1 MNFINEIKQHY
12 KSSDAPQK
20 LIFINILVF
29 LLCALYFR
37 FNFDLYQFEY
47 PNWLALSSNYKDVLW
62 FPWTV
67 FTNGFLHSNFTHLI
81 FNLLFLFY
89 ISSLFYTFFSPRQF
103 LAVYFLGNF
112 FAGLI
117 FVTYG
122 YLFNYTNLIVGASAS
137 IMAVFIAMITYAP
150 SYLIRV
156 PLFGYFKIWQAAIG
170 FVIINFLINFLINFF
185 MGKSITIYIIQLL
198 SENKG
203 GHIAHLSGG
212 FVGFI
217 FAMLM
222 KKGIDISAIFAIK
235 KKKNSTF
242 KKVYKNKPV
251 KKYQSVRVSD
261 VNFTQRQIDEILEK
275 ISKSGYES
283 LTKEEKEFLFAA
295 NK

>member
-1 MNFINEIKQHY
+1 MNFINEIKQQY
-12 KSSDAPQK
+12 KTGDVSQK

-29 LLCALYFR
+29 IISALCFS
-37 FNFDLYQFEY
+37 FVSNQFQY

-62 FPWTV
+62 CPWTLI
-67 FTNGFLHSNFTHLI
+67 TYGFLHSDFIHLI
-81 FNLLFLFY
+81 FNLLFLYF
-89 ISSLFYTFFSPRQF
+89 ITTLFYTFFTTRQF
-103 LAVYFLGNF
+103 LTVYFFGSF

-117 FVTYG
+117 FVSYG

-137 IMAVFIAMITYAP
+137 IMAIFMAVATFAPNYSLRLPLIGYLKIWYLAFFYVFIDVA
-150 SYLIRV
+150 
-156 PLFGYFKIWQAAIG
+156 
-170 FVIINFLINFLINFF
+170 
-185 MGKSITIYIIQLL
+185 QLL
-198 SENKG
+198 TENTG

-212 FVGFI
+212 LVGFV

-222 KKGIDISAIFAIK
+222 KKGIDISAIFTINK
-235 KKKNSTF
+235 KKSNTF

>member
-29 LLCALYFR
+29 IVSALCFSFVL
-37 FNFDLYQFEY
+37 NQFQY

-62 FPWTV
+62 FPWTLIT
-67 FTNGFLHSNFTHLI
+67 FGFLHSEPIHLI
-81 FNLLFLFY
+81 FNLIFLYY
-89 ISSLFYTFFSPRQF
+89 ISTLFFTFFSTRQF
-103 LAVYFLGNF
+103 LTVYFLGSF

-117 FVTYG
+117 FVAYG

-137 IMAVFIAMITYAP
+137 IMAIFMAVATFAPNYSLRLPLIGYLEIWHIAVF
-150 SYLIRV
+150 
-156 PLFGYFKIWQAAIG
+156 
-170 FVIINFLINFLINFF
+170 
-185 MGKSITIYIIQLL
+185 YIFIDVAQLL
-198 SENKG
+198 TENTG

-212 FVGFI
+212 LVGFV
-217 FAMLM
+217 FAILM
-222 KKGIDISAIFAIK
+222 KKGIDISSIFTFN
-235 KKKNSTF
+235 KKKNNTF

-261 VNFTQRQIDEILEK
+261 VNFKQRQIDEILEK

>member
-1 MNFINEIKQHY
+1 MNFINEIKQQY
-12 KSSDAPQK
+12 KTGDVSQK

-29 LLCALYFR
+29 IISALCFS
-37 FNFDLYQFEY
+37 FVSNQFQY

-62 FPWTV
+62 CPWTLI
-67 FTNGFLHSNFTHLI
+67 TYGFLHSDFIHLI
-81 FNLLFLFY
+81 FNLLFLYF
-89 ISSLFYTFFSPRQF
+89 ITTLFYTFFTTRQF
-103 LAVYFLGNF
+103 LTVYFFGSF

-117 FVTYG
+117 FVSYG

-137 IMAVFIAMITYAP
+137 IMAIFMAVATFAPNYSLRLPLIGYLKIWYLAFFYVFIDVA
-150 SYLIRV
+150 
-156 PLFGYFKIWQAAIG
+156 
-170 FVIINFLINFLINFF
+170 
-185 MGKSITIYIIQLL
+185 QLL
-198 SENKG
+198 TENTG

-212 FVGFI
+212 LVGFV

-222 KKGIDISAIFAIK
+222 KKGIDISAIFTINK
-235 KKKNSTF
+235 KKSNTF

-261 VNFTQRQIDEILEK
+261 VNFTHRQIDEILEK

>member
-1 MNFINEIKQHY
+1 MNFLNEIKQHY

-29 LLCALYFR
+29 LICALCFS
-37 FNFDLYQFEY
+37 FVLNQFQY

-62 FPWTV
+62 FPWTLI
-67 FTNGFLHSNFTHLI
+67 TYGFLHSEPIHLLFNLI
-81 FNLLFLFY
+81 FLYY
-89 ISSLFYTFFSPRQF
+89 ISTLFYTFFTTRQF
-103 LAVYFLGNF
+103 LTVYFFGSF

-117 FVTYG
+117 FVAYG
-122 YLFNYTNLIVGASAS
+122 YLFNYSNLIVGASAS
-137 IMAVFIAMITYAP
+137 IMAIFIAVATFAP
-150 SYLIRV
+150 HYSLRV
-156 PLFGYFKIWQAAIG
+156 PLLGYLKIWHIAA
-170 FVIINFLINFLINFF
+170 L
-185 MGKSITIYIIQLL
+185 YIFIDVTQLL
-198 SENKG
+198 TENTG
-203 GHIAHLSGG
+203 GHIAHLSGSVVG
-212 FVGFI
+212 FV
-217 FAMLM
+217 FAVLM
-222 KKGIDISAIFAIK
+222 KKGIDISAIFTIK

>member
-29 LLCALYFR
+29 IVSALCFSFVL
-37 FNFDLYQFEY
+37 NQFQY

-62 FPWTV
+62 FPWTLI
-67 FTNGFLHSNFTHLI
+67 TYGFLHSEPIHLLFNLI
-81 FNLLFLFY
+81 FLYY
-89 ISSLFYTFFSPRQF
+89 ISTLFYTFFTTRQF
-103 LAVYFLGNF
+103 LTVYFLGSF

-117 FVTYG
+117 FVSYG
-122 YLFNYTNLIVGASAS
+122 YLFNYYNLIVGASAS
-137 IMAVFIAMITYAP
+137 IMAIFMAVATFAP
-150 SYLIRV
+150 NYSLRLPLIGYL
-156 PLFGYFKIWQAAIG
+156 KIWHIAV
-170 FVIINFLINFLINFF
+170 F
-185 MGKSITIYIIQLL
+185 YIFIDVAQLL
-198 SENKG
+198 TENTG
-203 GHIAHLSGG
+203 GHIAHLSGSVVG
-212 FVGFI
+212 FVFS
-217 FAMLM
+217 MLM
-222 KKGIDISAIFAIK
+222 KKGIDISSIFSFN
-235 KKKNSTF
+235 KKKNNTF

-261 VNFTQRQIDEILEK
+261 VNFKQRQIDEILEK

>member
-1 MNFINEIKQHY
+1 MSILNEIKQQY
-12 KSSDAPQK
+12 KTGDVSQK

-29 LLCALYFR
+29 IVSALCFS
-37 FNFDLYQFEY
+37 FVSNQFQY

-62 FPWTV
+62 FPWTL
-67 FTNGFLHSNFTHLI
+67 FTYGFLHSEPIHLLFNLI
-81 FNLLFLFY
+81 FLYY
-89 ISSLFYTFFSPRQF
+89 ISTLFYTFFTTRQF
-103 LAVYFLGNF
+103 LTVYFFGSF

-117 FVTYG
+117 FVVYG

-137 IMAVFIAMITYAP
+137 IMAVFMAVATYAP
-150 SYLIRV
+150 NYSLRLPLLGYL
-156 PLFGYFKIWQAAIG
+156 KIWHLAVLYVFIDIA
-170 FVIINFLINFLINFF
+170 
-185 MGKSITIYIIQLL
+185 QLL
-198 SENKG
+198 TENTG
-203 GHIAHLSGG
+203 GHIAHLSGSVVG
-212 FVGFI
+212 FV

-222 KKGIDISAIFAIK
+222 KKGIDISSIFTFK
-235 KKKNSTF
+235 KKKNNTF

>member
-1 MNFINEIKQHY
+1 
-12 KSSDAPQK
+12 
-20 LIFINILVF
+20 
-29 LLCALYFR
+29 
-37 FNFDLYQFEY
+37 
-47 PNWLALSSNYKDVLW
+47 
-62 FPWTV
+62 
-67 FTNGFLHSNFTHLI
+67 
-81 FNLLFLFY
+81 
-89 ISSLFYTFFSPRQF
+89 LFYTFFSTKQF
-103 LAVYFLGNF
+103 LTVYFSGSV

-117 FVTYG
+117 FVAYG

-137 IMAVFIAMITYAP
+137 IMAIFMAVATFAP
-150 SYLIRV
+150 NYSLRLPLIGYL
-156 PLFGYFKIWQAAIG
+156 KIWHIAV
-170 FVIINFLINFLINFF
+170 F
-185 MGKSITIYIIQLL
+185 YIFIDVAQLL
-198 SENKG
+198 TENTG

-212 FVGFI
+212 LVGFV
-217 FAMLM
+217 FALLM
-222 KKGIDISAIFAIK
+222 KKGIDISTIFAIK

>member
-29 LLCALYFR
+29 IVSALCFSFVL
-37 FNFDLYQFEY
+37 NQFQY

-62 FPWTV
+62 FPWTLI
-67 FTNGFLHSNFTHLI
+67 TYGFLHSEPIHLI
-81 FNLLFLFY
+81 FNLIFLYY
-89 ISSLFYTFFSPRQF
+89 ISTLFYTFFTTRQF
-103 LAVYFLGNF
+103 LTVYFLGSF

-117 FVTYG
+117 FVAYG

-137 IMAVFIAMITYAP
+137 IMAIFMAVATFAP
-150 SYLIRV
+150 NYSLRLPLIGYL
-156 PLFGYFKIWQAAIG
+156 KIWHIAV
-170 FVIINFLINFLINFF
+170 F
-185 MGKSITIYIIQLL
+185 YIFIDVAQLL
-198 SENKG
+198 TENTG

-212 FVGFI
+212 LVGFV

-242 KKVYKNKPV
+242 KKVYKNKSV

>member
-1 MNFINEIKQHY
+1 MSILNEIKQQY
-12 KSSDAPQK
+12 KTGDVSQK

-29 LLCALYFR
+29 IVSALCFS
-37 FNFDLYQFEY
+37 FVSNQFQY

-62 FPWTV
+62 FPWTLI
-67 FTNGFLHSNFTHLI
+67 TYGFLHSEPTHLL
-81 FNLLFLFY
+81 FNLIFLYY
-89 ISSLFYTFFSPRQF
+89 ISTLFYTFFTTRQF
-103 LAVYFLGNF
+103 LTVYFFGSF

-117 FVTYG
+117 FVVYG

-137 IMAVFIAMITYAP
+137 IMAVFMAVATYAP
-150 SYLIRV
+150 NYSLRLPLLGYL
-156 PLFGYFKIWQAAIG
+156 KIWHLAVLYVFIDIA
-170 FVIINFLINFLINFF
+170 
-185 MGKSITIYIIQLL
+185 QLL
-198 SENKG
+198 TENTG
-203 GHIAHLSGG
+203 GHIAHLSGSVVG
-212 FVGFI
+212 FV

-222 KKGIDISAIFAIK
+222 KKGIDISSIFTFK
-235 KKKNSTF
+235 KKKNNTL